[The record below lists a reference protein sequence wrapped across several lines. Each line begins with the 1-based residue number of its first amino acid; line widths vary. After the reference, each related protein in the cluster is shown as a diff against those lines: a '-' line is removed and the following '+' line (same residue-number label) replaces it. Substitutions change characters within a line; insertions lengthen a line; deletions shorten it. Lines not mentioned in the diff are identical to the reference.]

1 MINDTFLEDIFWKD
15 YWYRKDP
22 WRYIFF
28 KNQNTYFPLT
38 NSNNPFFWGFF
49 NREKETQKIKGAR
62 KLEVSSCF
70 ALVLENTERKGKAIL
85 NTTGLFSPKTMQYFT
100 EYHDFGLRVFTFGI
114 QDYRHFPIFTI
125 FDLMR
130 FIILSYFPPLSYY

>member
-1 MINDTFLEDIFWKD
+1 MIDIKKILGDTFFYK
-15 YWYRKDP
+15 
-22 WRYIFF
+22 
-28 KNQNTYFPLT
+28 NTYFLLT
-38 NSNNPFFWGFF
+38 NNPFFWGYF

-100 EYHDFGLRVFTFGI
+100 EYHGFGLRIFTFGI
-114 QDYRHFPIFTI
+114 QDCI
-125 FDLMR
+125 DLSNCM
-130 FIILSYFPPLSYY
+130 

>member
-1 MINDTFLEDIFWKD
+1 MIPFWRTFFEKMIDIKKILGDTFFD
-15 YWYRKDP
+15 R
-22 WRYIFF
+22 
-28 KNQNTYFPLT
+28 NTYFLLT
-38 NSNNPFFWGFF
+38 NYPFFRGFF

-62 KLEVSSCF
+62 KVEVSSCF
-70 ALVLENTERKGKAIL
+70 ALVLEKTERKGKAIL

-100 EYHDFGLRVFTFGI
+100 EYHGFGLRVFSFGI

>member
-1 MINDTFLEDIFWKD
+1 MILFWRTFFENMIDIKKILGDT
-15 YWYRKDP
+15 YV
-22 WRYIFF
+22 FF
-28 KNQNTYFPLT
+28 DQNTYFLHT
-38 NSNNPFFWGFF
+38 NNPFFWGFF

-100 EYHDFGLRVFTFGI
+100 EYHGFGLIESLLLVSKFV
-114 QDYRHFPIFTI
+114 
-125 FDLMR
+125 
-130 FIILSYFPPLSYY
+130 